1 MEALLD
7 PAVKRR
13 VKSPPR
19 AGPPGLRLT
28 PADLETY
35 LDNLSQQGRGRDTLA
50 TYRRNVH
57 ALYDE
62 LPEDK
67 TVRPGTLD
75 RWREALLEGG
85 YSPRTVNV
93 RISVANSL
101 MAFLG
106 RRDLQSMGTLDGS
119 QSQPELTRTEYL
131 RLLSTARALGKERLY
146 LLVKLFGS
154 TDLALTDL
162 PRLTVAAVK
171 EGRGLPVPLP
181 GFLRRE
187 LLDYARAQGI
197 ASGPLFQSR
206 NGKPLRRTAVT
217 DGMKQLC
224 RDARVAEE
232 KANPRCLK
240 RLWQATQDSVR
251 AQLDILV
258 EQACAR
264 LLETE
269 QLSIGWDDNR
279 GVRGP

>member
-1 MEALLD
+1 MEAVLEQ
-7 PAVKRR
+7 A
-13 VKSPPR
+13 
-19 AGPPGLRLT
+19 AGLPLT
-28 PADLETY
+28 PEGLEDY
-35 LDNLSQQGRGRDTLA
+35 LDTLDRKGRSRETLDI
-50 TYRRNVH
+50 YRRN
-57 ALYDE
+57 LRFFYDD

-75 RWREALLEGG
+75 GWRQHLLDKG
-85 YSPRTVNV
+85 YSPRTVNTRLSTV
-93 RISVANSL
+93 NSL
-101 MAFLG
+101 MDFLG

-181 GFLRRE
+181 EFLRRE

-197 ASGPLFQSR
+197 TSGPLFQSR

-224 RDARVAEE
+224 RDAQVPEE